1 MKLQRL
7 YSNDPERFP
16 PIAFNA
22 GLSVILAEIRIPENK
37 GLDTHNLGKTTV
49 GELIDY
55 CLLKGKQGLFLF
67 KPQNELLF
75 SQFTFYLELLLLDGS
90 FLTIAR
96 PVEPGTRISL
106 LRSEESLHDAAQA
119 PSESWDHSN
128 LALDKAKVVL
138 DGILSF
144 RALAPSS
151 YRKLVGYIIRSQAD
165 YGDVF
170 QLGKFSGKHQDW
182 KPFVAHLL
190 GLESGPV
197 SDLYDKREALAAA
210 ESQLGTLSNEW
221 DGAELDPS
229 TLDGLISVKR
239 RSIQVREA
247 ELDSFNFD
255 ESDRRVTQEVVEN
268 VETQISALNEERY
281 SLSQLRGRI
290 EESLAGTAIVF
301 RTKDAQT
308 LFADAGVTFDGQLK
322 KSFDQLIAFNR
333 AISQERQTELEAQL
347 AATRARLDDIQKSLP
362 PLQLQRSDA
371 LAYLRGSDSIE
382 KFKELSRELS
392 RHQSELNGLE
402 ARRSAATRLV
412 ELRREQRQLAEEFG
426 RLQGAVED
434 EIELLSQDDSS
445 RFGLIRRYFGEIVHD
460 VLGQNAIIAMKL
472 NGAGGIDFRAEFI
485 GESGNATSG
494 DRGTSYKKL
503 LCLAFDFALLRAY
516 LDEPF
521 PRFVFHDGAFEQ
533 LELRKKA
540 NLARVLRDYAELG
553 LQPIVTTL
561 DADVSLFEEFDT
573 EPISEDEIVRTLHD
587 EGEQGRLFRMP
598 SW

>member
-1 MKLQRL
+1 MKLRRL
-7 YSNDPERFP
+7 YSNDPETFP
-16 PIAFNA
+16 SIVFNA
-22 GLSVILAEIRIPENK
+22 GLSVVLAEIRIPENRD
-37 GLDTHNLGKTTV
+37 LDTHNLGKTTI
-49 GELIDY
+49 GELVDY

-75 SQFTFYLELLLLDGS
+75 SQFTFYLELVLLDGS

-96 PVEPGTRISL
+96 PVDPGTRISF
-106 LRSEESLHDAAQA
+106 LRSKESVVDATQA
-119 PSESWDHSN
+119 PLDSWDHSN
-128 LALDKAKVVL
+128 LAFDKAKVVL
-138 DGILSF
+138 DGILGF
-144 RALAPSS
+144 TALAPWS
-151 YRKLVGYIIRSQAD
+151 YRQLVGYLIRSQAD
-165 YGDVF
+165 YGDIF

-190 GLESGPV
+190 GLAVDPI

-210 ESQLGTLSNEW
+210 ESQLGTLTNEW

-239 RSIQVREA
+239 RSIHAREA

-255 ESDRRVTQEVVEN
+255 ESDRRVTQEVVDD
-268 VETQISALNEERY
+268 VETQISTLNEERY
-281 SLSQLRGRI
+281 ALSQMRGRL
-290 EESLAGTAIVF
+290 EESLAGTAIIF
-301 RTKDAQT
+301 RTNDAQN
-308 LFADAGVTFDGQLK
+308 LFADAGVTFNGQLK
-322 KSFDQLIAFNR
+322 KSFDQLIAFNK
-333 AISQERQTELEAQL
+333 AISQERQTELEDQL
-347 AATRARLDDIQKSLP
+347 GATRVRLDQIEGFLP
-362 PLQLQRSDA
+362 QLQLRRSEA
-371 LAYLRGSDSIE
+371 LAYLRGSDSLE

-402 ARRSAATRLV
+402 ARRSAASRLV
-412 ELRREQRQLAEEFG
+412 ELRREQRQMSEEFG
-426 RLQGAVED
+426 RLQGQVED

-472 NGAGGIDFRAEFI
+472 NNAGGIDFRAEFI
-485 GESGNATSG
+485 GESGSATSG

-503 LCLAFDFALLRAY
+503 LCLAFDFALMRAY

-521 PRFVFHDGAFEQ
+521 PRFLFHDGAFEQ
-533 LELRKKA
+533 LESRKKA
-540 NLARVLRDYAELG
+540 NLARVLREYAELG

-561 DADVSLFEEFDT
+561 DGDVSLFEEFDT
-573 EPISEDEIVRTLHD
+573 EPIAEDEIVRTLHD

>member
-1 MKLQRL
+1 MKLRRL
-7 YSNDPERFP
+7 YSNDPETFP
-16 PIAFNA
+16 SIVFNA
-22 GLSVILAEIRIPENK
+22 GLSVVLAEIRIPENRD
-37 GLDTHNLGKTTV
+37 LDTHNLGKTTI
-49 GELIDY
+49 GELVDY

-75 SQFTFYLELLLLDGS
+75 SQFTFYLELVLLDGS

-96 PVEPGTRISL
+96 PVDPGTRISF
-106 LRSEESLHDAAQA
+106 LRSKESVVDATQA
-119 PSESWDHSN
+119 PLDSWDHSN
-128 LALDKAKVVL
+128 LAFDKAKVVL
-138 DGILSF
+138 DGILGF
-144 RALAPSS
+144 TALAPWS
-151 YRKLVGYIIRSQAD
+151 YRQLVGYLIRSQAD
-165 YGDVF
+165 YGDIF

-190 GLESGPV
+190 GLAVDPI

-210 ESQLGTLSNEW
+210 ESQLGTLTNEW

-239 RSIQVREA
+239 RSIHAREA

-255 ESDRRVTQEVVEN
+255 ESDRRVTQEVVDD
-268 VETQISALNEERY
+268 VETQISTLNEERY
-281 SLSQLRGRI
+281 ALSQMRGRL
-290 EESLAGTAIVF
+290 EESLAGTAIIF
-301 RTKDAQT
+301 RTNDAQN
-308 LFADAGVTFDGQLK
+308 LFADAGVTFNGQLK
-322 KSFDQLIAFNR
+322 KSFDQLIAFNK
-333 AISQERQTELEAQL
+333 AISQERQTELEDQL
-347 AATRARLDDIQKSLP
+347 GATRVRLDQIEGSLP
-362 PLQLQRSDA
+362 QLQLRRSEA
-371 LAYLRGSDSIE
+371 LAYLRGSDSLE

-402 ARRSAATRLV
+402 ARRSAASRLV
-412 ELRREQRQLAEEFG
+412 ELRREQRQMSEEFG
-426 RLQGAVED
+426 RLQGQVED

-472 NGAGGIDFRAEFI
+472 NNAGGIDFRAEFI
-485 GESGNATSG
+485 GESGSATSG

-503 LCLAFDFALLRAY
+503 LCLAFDFALMRAY

-521 PRFVFHDGAFEQ
+521 PRFLFHDGAFEQ
-533 LELRKKA
+533 LESRKKA
-540 NLARVLRDYAELG
+540 NLARVLREYAELG

-561 DADVSLFEEFDT
+561 DGDVSLFEEFDT
-573 EPISEDEIVRTLHD
+573 EPIAEDEIVRTLHD